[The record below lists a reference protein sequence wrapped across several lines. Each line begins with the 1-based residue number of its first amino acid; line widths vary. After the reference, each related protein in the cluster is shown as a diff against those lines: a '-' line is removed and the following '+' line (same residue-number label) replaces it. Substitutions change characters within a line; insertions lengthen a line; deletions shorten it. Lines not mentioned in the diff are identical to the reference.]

1 MLNSFLNTH
10 IIISYGM
17 YPIICI
23 QNHFVKLK
31 LTNIVIWLDVK
42 INIYIVIQ

>member
-1 MLNSFLNTH
+1 MLKPFLNTY

-23 QNHFVKLK
+23 QNNFIITLN
-31 LTNIVIWLDVK
+31 LIGIAQYDA
-42 INIYIVIQ
+42 I